1 MGTVAT
7 STPARV
13 VPCVG
18 CGGLV
23 PDVAGPTHPY
33 LQASAGC
40 WQLYGEVSA
49 RQHAESGSE
58 PGQASVHW
66 HHVDAYAVQHPG
78 GSEHDRRQ
86 RQSVAVH
93 LVSLC
98 LLREFGQPPQ
108 HASAHRG
115 RTSQLVLPRL
125 ALADWPYL
133 APPADLGAVT
143 TADLHAARTPCEQVA
158 PGQQWMES
166 AWSAWR
172 AHHDTVHA
180 WAAIAHGCR
189 T

>member
-7 STPARV
+7 STPAGV

-49 RQHAESGSE
+49 RQHGESGSE

-86 RQSVAVH
+86 RQSVAVTWCPCACCASSGSH
-93 LVSLC
+93 RSTPRRTEGVQASSSC
-98 LLREFGQPPQ
+98 PDWRWPTGPTWRRPQ
-108 HASAHRG
+108 TSAR
-115 RTSQLVLPRL
+115 
-125 ALADWPYL
+125 
-133 APPADLGAVT
+133 
-143 TADLHAARTPCEQVA
+143 
-158 PGQQWMES
+158 
-166 AWSAWR
+166 
-172 AHHDTVHA
+172 
-180 WAAIAHGCR
+180 
-189 T
+189 